1 MHRNEATGIMQ
12 TFDLTRQHFMLLM
25 FIMYPILLQA
35 ECERRLLVLC
45 VKNIGDINEFLFLL
59 SQPGVDPNI
68 YDKVGQY
75 CIVILILS

>member
-1 MHRNEATGIMQ
+1 MQ

-45 VKNIGDINEFLFLL
+45 VENVGDVKEFMFLL

-68 YDKVGQY
+68 CDKVRQ
-75 CIVILILS
+75 